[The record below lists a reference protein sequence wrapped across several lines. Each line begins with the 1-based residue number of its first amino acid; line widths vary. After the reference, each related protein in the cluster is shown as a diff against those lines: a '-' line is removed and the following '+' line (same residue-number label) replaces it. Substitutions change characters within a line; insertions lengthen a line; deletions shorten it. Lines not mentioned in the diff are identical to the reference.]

1 MTAHKTTA
9 KPTSPT
15 VKDLSAFRLK
25 QVSFQDYR
33 CFDQLTLDLHPNL
46 TVIVGSNGAGKT
58 AILDGIAAALAPAVN
73 GLSSA
78 NQRLGDDLP
87 MDDGQPDSANPTGI
101 ADKDFRIIQWG
112 ENRNREF
119 TKKADIARIR
129 VETTTGLQWDTW
141 QASIKGKKP
150 EQEIGQQALH
160 QELLR
165 LQDRFATDQR
175 DYLPVFAYYGVG
187 RGNFTLPQR
196 LRDNDLNYSYPA
208 TALHQ
213 SLNAATDMRELLVWF
228 DSEEAAELR
237 QNRYTNGDE
246 FNPSPILQAVR
257 SALESLLGKAYRNP
271 RINKER
277 KLVVDAEQGP
287 SPLLVN
293 QLSQGY
299 QSMLA
304 LAMDYARRIGIA
316 NIELFERSTDSTA
329 LYSHYFQLLKH
340 FQMLGQTIDEAQQK
354 PINDDGVSL
363 ELSELAADH
372 PLLYSPGV
380 VLIDEIDLHLHPQ
393 WQQRVLTDLL
403 KTFPLTQ
410 FIVTTH
416 SPQVLSTVPAEC
428 IRMIRNDEAGIHIA
442 TPAFSPLAH
451 EAGDALTRILGTHKT
466 PDLPLLDD
474 IRRYELMVRDN
485 QEASSEAQALLAK
498 LEQAGYQFH
507 DSDLATWRFLA
518 QRQHNK
524 EG

>member
-1 MTAHKTTA
+1 MSLNTNSVHEGTSQA
-9 KPTSPT
+9 KGTE
-15 VKDLSAFRLK
+15 VRDLSAFRLK
-25 QVSFQDYR
+25 QIKFENYR
-33 CFDQLTLDLHPNL
+33 CFERLTLDLHPNL
-46 TVIVGSNGAGKT
+46 TVIVGTNGAGKT
-58 AILDGIAAALAPAVN
+58 AILDGIATALAPAVN
-73 GLSSA
+73 WLSSA
-78 NQRLGDDLP
+78 NQRLGNELPTDDEQLEKT
-87 MDDGQPDSANPTGI
+87 DPTGI
-101 ADKDFRIIQWG
+101 EDKDFRITRWG
-112 ENRNREF
+112 EGRKREF
-119 TKKADIARIR
+119 TKRAEIARIAI
-129 VETTTGLQWDTW
+129 ETTSGLKWDTW

-150 EQEIGQQALH
+150 AQEIGQQVLH

-165 LQDRFATDQR
+165 IQDSFGTEAR

-196 LRDNDLNYSYPA
+196 LRDNELNYSYPT

-213 SLNAATDMRELLVWF
+213 SLNAVTDMRELLVWF

-237 QNRYTNGDE
+237 QNRYVEGND
-246 FNPSPILQAVR
+246 FDPSPILQTVR

-304 LAMDYARRIGIA
+304 LAMDYARRQGIA
-316 NIELFERSTDSTA
+316 NVELFERNADTA
-329 LYSHYFQLLKH
+329 KLYDHDFQPIK
-340 FQMLGQTIDEAQQK
+340 QQPFLQK
-354 PINDDGVSL
+354 INL
-363 ELSELAADH
+363 ENLECE
-372 PLLYSPGV
+372 PLQYTPGV
-380 VLIDEIDLHLHPQ
+380 VLIDEVDLHLHPQ

-428 IRMIRNDEAGIHIA
+428 IRMIRNDEAGINVT
-442 TPAFSPLAH
+442 TPSFSPLAH

-474 IRRYELMVRDN
+474 IRRYELMVRKN
-485 QEASSEAQALLAK
+485 QESSPEAQTLLAK
-498 LEQAGYQFH
+498 LEQAGYQVH